1 MAFWRDTLKPSVGM
15 RLMCFQTLNDVSN
28 CLSLCG
34 IALTGVGDGNK
45 VLDKRLGQGEAPA
58 HNPQDSILTRRK
70 HIGVLRNTSRDSQNS
85 LPERLRELVRVMQ
98 GGGIGGEGREKGN
111 SQGSGNPIQVL
122 HFLWSSEWVCG
133 HVKPMWQIQLH
144 KESGNLSTLIWII
157 HDRQTTT

>member
-15 RLMCFQTLNDVSN
+15 RLMYFQTLNDVSN

-85 LPERLRELVRVMQ
+85 LPERLRELMRVMQ
-98 GGGIGGEGREKGN
+98 GVVLGGKVEKRGTPRDREIPSRCFIFCGLV
-111 SQGSGNPIQVL
+111 SGSVG
-122 HFLWSSEWVCG
+122 
-133 HVKPMWQIQLH
+133 
-144 KESGNLSTLIWII
+144 T
-157 HDRQTTT
+157 